1 MIENYNITTTENYG
15 ISLSYSGFGIIK
27 RNICNCITFG
37 IYVKHFPSTSIEDNT
52 CIDNSSVG
60 MLIYSNFI
68 TLNNN
73 TCKLSSSGLTN
84 LEEYTNETDS
94 NDDDTD
100 SDGMPNG

>member
-1 MIENYNITTTENYG
+1 
-15 ISLSYSGFGIIK
+15 
-27 RNICNCITFG
+27 
-37 IYVKHFPSTSIEDNT
+37 
-52 CIDNSSVG
+52 

-100 SDGMPNG
+100 SDGMPNGWEVDNSLDPLTNDAVEDADGDRFTNLEEYLVGTDPILLILV